1 MFSLALAD
9 ADDLKDAV
17 SIIADIID
25 EGTFRVDK
33 NGLSLLAPDRTMV
46 SVVDFRLPA
55 SVFEECSGEASFG
68 ISLANFVAVLRRAK
82 AGDKLAME
90 QKGNRLVVR
99 IGGKNKRQF
108 ELPILDIS
116 AEKPPVDQ
124 LSYSARVELDAALI
138 EDGIA
143 DADVIGDSVFFE
155 ATPELFRVSAR
166 GEVSAAE
173 VELGKKD
180 KGVLKLLVSEPL
192 KAQYPLEYLK
202 KMVKAAKL
210 VKQVSL
216 EFGNDYP
223 LRMTFQA
230 QDKVHLSF
238 VLAPRVSES

>member
-1 MFSLALAD
+1 MFSLTLAD
-9 ADDLKDAV
+9 ADVLKDAV

-46 SVVDFRLPA
+46 SVVDFRMPA
-55 SVFEECSGEASFG
+55 SMFEECSADAEASFG
-68 ISLANFVAVLRRAK
+68 VNLANFVAVLKRAK
-82 AGDKLAME
+82 SGDRLVLA
-90 QKGNRLVVR
+90 QKGNRLSIS
-99 IGGKNKRQF
+99 IGRGRQF

-124 LSYSARVELDAALI
+124 LNYAARVELDAALI

-155 ATPELFRVSAR
+155 ATPELFRVSAK

-173 VELGKKD
+173 VELSKKD
-180 KGVLKLLVSEPL
+180 KGVLKLQVSEPL

-216 EFGNDYP
+216 ELGNDYP

-238 VLAPRVSES
+238 ILAPRVSEQ

>member
-9 ADDLKDAV
+9 ADVLKDAV

-55 SVFEECSGEASFG
+55 SSFEQCEGEASFG
-68 ISLANFVAVLRRAK
+68 LNLANFVAVLKRAK
-82 AGDKLAME
+82 SGDKLAME
-90 QKGNRLVVR
+90 QKGNRLLVR
-99 IGGKNKRQF
+99 IGKGRQF
-108 ELPILDIS
+108 ELPILEIN

-124 LSYSARVELDAALI
+124 LSYAARVELDSSLV

-155 ATPELFRVSAR
+155 ATPELFRVSAK

-180 KGVLKLLVSEPL
+180 KGVLKLAVTERL

-238 VLAPRVSES
+238 VLAPRVSNE